1 MARGVKDLAD
11 ELLFH
16 SKNYPIAIIEARDN
30 NHGRAPACARA
41 SSYAEMLAI
50 PLVYRSKGDGVIEHK
65 QEIASSQTA
74 LLAEC

>member
-30 NHGRAPACARA
+30 NYDLGAGMQQRLR
-41 SSYAEMLAI
+41 YAEMLAI
-50 PLVYRSKGDGVIEHK
+50 PLVYRSNGDGVIEH
-65 QEIASSQTA
+65 
-74 LLAEC
+74 